1 MLNLEFFNEY
11 SGEYAAITL
20 CFLPCTNF
28 FLLMRPLKS
37 SEAISFLIA
46 VILLSNITGYDLDYN
61 AKAKYKNTIRKAAI
75 PPNTIVALTTT
86 FKVCA
91 INT

>member
-1 MLNLEFFNEY
+1 
-11 SGEYAAITL
+11 
-20 CFLPCTNF
+20 
-28 FLLMRPLKS
+28 
-37 SEAISFLIA
+37 
-46 VILLSNITGYDLDYN
+46 LSNITGYDLDYN

-91 INT
+91 